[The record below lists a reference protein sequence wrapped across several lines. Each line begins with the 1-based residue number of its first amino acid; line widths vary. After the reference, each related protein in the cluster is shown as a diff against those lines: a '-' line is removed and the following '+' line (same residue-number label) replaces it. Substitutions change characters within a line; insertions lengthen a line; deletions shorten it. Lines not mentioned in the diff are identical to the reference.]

1 MEENSEDA
9 NFYENIEYVDES
21 LLPEL
26 DEIVQAQESRGSSYV
41 CSAAKQ
47 VDTNSTLLQECG
59 RSSSSPSRGSFVSSV
74 TANNQQED
82 VVFPRPITSTQSG
95 SSTSGVC
102 TSQRRKRKNPRLD
115 DSDEFS
121 TAIKNL
127 TNSINAPIA
136 VNTYSTNST
145 TDSVDGFLTFMG
157 SLLRGFQDEE
167 LKLEVMNEVTQ
178 LIINA
183 KTTDYQRSKK

>member
-1 MEENSEDA
+1 MVEENSEEA
-9 NFYENIEYVDES
+9 NYYENIEYVDDIYD
-21 LLPEL
+21 PEI
-26 DEIVQAQESRGSSYV
+26 DEIIRAQENLR
-41 CSAAKQ
+41 
-47 VDTNSTLLQECG
+47 
-59 RSSSSPSRGSFVSSV
+59 RSSSAERVLDTRTTRPSPSPSPSQQRSRSSSLSSV

-82 VVFPRPITSTQSG
+82 VVFARPSTSAHSG

-102 TSQRRKRKNPRLD
+102 TSARRKRKNLRLG

-121 TAIKNL
+121 TVIKNL
-127 TNSINAPIA
+127 TDSMNTPIA
-136 VNTYSTNST
+136 INTPPTNST
-145 TDSVDGFLTFMG
+145 PDSVDGFLTFMG

-167 LKLEVMNEVTQ
+167 LKLEVMNQVTQ